1 MCGRTR
7 VTCNQEQI
15 SSSAF
20 ARVQRWNERQR
31 YCPSYNVSPGCDT
44 PVIQITEASEAI
56 LRTMRWGL
64 VPSFT
69 KGSEGYDHF
78 RMMNARSETA
88 AEKPVFKR
96 LLGRGRCLI
105 PINGFYE
112 WRKEAG
118 RAQPYYVHAGE
129 GAVLFLAGLCDAWT
143 DPSTGAELLTYTILT
158 TESSEALK
166 WLHDRMPVILGS
178 HESQR
183 RWLGLEPGDPLEVCS
198 PYSGPEI
205 AWHAVTPAMSKP
217 SYQREDACRALKRAS
232 IRSFL
237 SKMPGP
243 GGAGAEPRARDPR
256 PLTIR
261 GAGPTPEP
269 AAGSRGAPAA
279 EDEEGED
286 GSRRTAGPAEAAK
299 RRPGAEP
306 EAGERH
312 PTEPR
317 IRPEDRLQDGKRMKV
332 SPRQAV
338 RGTAKPDRK
347 QRQILGFLKRGP

>member
-1 MCGRTR
+1 
-7 VTCNQEQI
+7 
-15 SSSAF
+15 
-20 ARVQRWNERQR
+20 
-31 YCPSYNVSPGCDT
+31 
-44 PVIQITEASEAI
+44 
-56 LRTMRWGL
+56 
-64 VPSFT
+64 
-69 KGSEGYDHF
+69 
-78 RMMNARSETA
+78 MNARSETA

-306 EAGERH
+306 EAGAQPSCCLGMLGSSADPDLAAGERH